1 MSENLNILH
10 KKLAHLSRMR
20 GDVQHSLG
28 KLSRP
33 LSTIKQAGI
42 TALTPDE
49 REIISA
55 FTTRFATYQ
64 EHMGKTM
71 KSLAIEEESATS
83 PFGAILALMEKL
95 DILDSKEKWSEVRG
109 LRNSVN
115 HEYEDDA
122 EELHQILS
130 NMMDSA
136 PWLISVHGQLE
147 TFVKNTYPPAPPA
160 PSAPIVPAICGHQP
174 R

>member
-10 KKLAHLSRMR
+10 KKLDHLSRMR
-20 GDVQHSLG
+20 SDVQHSLG
-28 KLSRP
+28 KLSGP
-33 LSTIKQAGI
+33 LTTIKQAGVA
-42 TALTPDE
+42 ALTPDE
-49 REIISA
+49 RETLSA

-71 KSLAIEEESATS
+71 KSIAIEEESATS
-83 PFGAILALMEKL
+83 PFGTILALMEKL
-95 DILDSKEKWSEVRG
+95 GILDSQERWSDIRG

-122 EELHQILS
+122 DELHQILS
-130 NMMDSA
+130 NMADSA
-136 PWLISVHGQLE
+136 PWLILVHEKLD
-147 TFVKNTYPPAPPA
+147 TFVKNTYPAI
-160 PSAPIVPAICGHQP
+160 SVPRGHKP